1 MTPIPTL
8 IEAEKFFKELDT
20 VSEPLG
26 QWARNAF
33 NGGLSLYGVQQEIRR
48 ATGIIEMSEAEKMR
62 RDMGRWPR

>member
-8 IEAEKFFKELDT
+8 VEAEKFFRELDN
-20 VSEPLG
+20 VSESLG

-48 ATGIIEMSEAEKMR
+48 AAGIIEMSEAEKAR